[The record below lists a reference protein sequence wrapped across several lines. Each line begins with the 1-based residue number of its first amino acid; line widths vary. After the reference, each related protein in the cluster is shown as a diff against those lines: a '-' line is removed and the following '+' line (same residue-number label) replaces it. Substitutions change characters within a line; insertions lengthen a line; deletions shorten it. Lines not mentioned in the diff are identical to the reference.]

1 MSERVS
7 AVSSCD
13 SLDVRGGRREE
24 RRGWESGRHNRRHA
38 EACVREG
45 WGERRGET
53 DGVKAKVR
61 ARVVCGSLSHQTS
74 NMKHQTMASSSR
86 VRCRTR
92 VAVRCEREGRGA
104 LVLQVPEEG
113 VQWCG
118 ADNRLVERR
127 LNGVRVGYVD
137 VERGRVCRC
146 LRGRCRRVGI
156 PGAASVGDR
165 RVHSWWG
172 DGDGDLAGTFQRC
185 VGAQRCTVE

>member
-61 ARVVCGSLSHQTS
+61 ASGVWQLVTS
-74 NMKHQTMASSSR
+74 NMKHQTS
-86 VRCRTR
+86 
-92 VAVRCEREGRGA
+92 
-104 LVLQVPEEG
+104 
-113 VQWCG
+113 
-118 ADNRLVERR
+118 D
-127 LNGVRVGYVD
+127 D
-137 VERGRVCRC
+137 
-146 LRGRCRRVGI
+146 GI
-156 PGAASVGDR
+156 
-165 RVHSWWG
+165 
-172 DGDGDLAGTFQRC
+172 
-185 VGAQRCTVE
+185 E